1 MFRQPFEPVQ
11 SPGGNIRFRQSSASC
26 GTVTVREQDTGGGN
40 GGDTGG
46 DTGGGQPGDGSMG
59 GALDDLL
66 PFAGGLGVLVVAVA
80 AYYALRD

>member
-1 MFRQPFEPVQ
+1 MEPMFRQPFEPGQ

-26 GTVTVREQDTGGGN
+26 GTVTVREQDTGGDN
-40 GGDTGG
+40 GD
-46 DTGGGQPGDGSMG
+46 DTGGGQPGDGSMEG
-59 GALDDLL
+59 YLDDLL